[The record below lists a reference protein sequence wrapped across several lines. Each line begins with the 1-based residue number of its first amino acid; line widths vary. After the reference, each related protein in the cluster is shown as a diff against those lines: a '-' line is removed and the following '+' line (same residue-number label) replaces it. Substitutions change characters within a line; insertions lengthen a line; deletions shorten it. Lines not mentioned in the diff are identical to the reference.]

1 MTKIAIICDSHQGI
15 RNDNTIFLDYLTRCY
30 EWFFSVLEKQN
41 IRDVIHLGDVY
52 DRRKYVNFL
61 TAHRLRKDFL
71 EPLST
76 KKINSTFITG
86 NHDVF
91 YKNTDHVNA
100 LDELIGDRYEGIK
113 VHKTP
118 QLLNFDGTLIQL
130 IPWILESN
138 REAAYDA
145 IKNTKAEILMG
156 HFEIKGF
163 ELLKGIKSD
172 HGDDVE
178 LFNRFDLVFSGHFH
192 HRSVQDN
199 IHYLGAFAEYTW
211 SDFNDPRGITIFDTS
226 TRKFSFVR
234 NPNVMFN
241 MIAYDDVKYK
251 NIIELIQER
260 DYSKFKNT
268 YVRIVSVNRTNP
280 YAFEM
285 LLDKLYK
292 VGPADISIIEDS
304 VLLTENS
311 ENSDDSTI
319 EASQD
324 TSTLLDSYIDNL
336 TLPVDSVKMKNYMK
350 DVYKEALS
358 V

>member
-1 MTKIAIICDSHQGI
+1 
-15 RNDNTIFLDYLTRCY
+15 
-30 EWFFSVLEKQN
+30 
-41 IRDVIHLGDVY
+41 
-52 DRRKYVNFL
+52 
-61 TAHRLRKDFL
+61 
-71 EPLST
+71 
-76 KKINSTFITG
+76 
-86 NHDVF
+86 
-91 YKNTDHVNA
+91 
-100 LDELIGDRYEGIK
+100 
-113 VHKTP
+113 
-118 QLLNFDGTLIQL
+118 
-130 IPWILESN
+130 
-138 REAAYDA
+138 
-145 IKNTKAEILMG
+145 
-156 HFEIKGF
+156 
-163 ELLKGIKSD
+163 
-172 HGDDVE
+172 
-178 LFNRFDLVFSGHFH
+178 
-192 HRSVQDN
+192 
-199 IHYLGAFAEYTW
+199 
-211 SDFNDPRGITIFDTS
+211 
-226 TRKFSFVR
+226 
-234 NPNVMFN
+234 MFN